1 MKLTIEHLESLVVGE
16 QYHVFPGT
24 TMTVCCLTLK
34 SGFAVTGESACIN
47 PDDFDEA
54 IGREIA
60 RAGAID
66 KLWSLEGYLRKQSSF

>member
-1 MKLTIEHLESLVVGE
+1 MKLTIEYLESLVVGE
-16 QYHVFPGT
+16 QYYVFPGT

-34 SGFAVTGESACIN
+34 NGFSVVGESACIN

-54 IGREIA
+54 IGRGIA

-66 KLWSLEGYLRKQSSF
+66 KLWSLEGYLRKQSSL